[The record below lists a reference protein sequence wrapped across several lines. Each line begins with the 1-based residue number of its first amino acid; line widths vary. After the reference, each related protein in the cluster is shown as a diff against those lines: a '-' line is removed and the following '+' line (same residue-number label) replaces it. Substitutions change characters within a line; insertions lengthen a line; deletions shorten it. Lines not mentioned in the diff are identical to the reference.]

1 MYGAS
6 ALPMISSKPWFSM
19 TITAT
24 WLKAPGLA
32 DGLAPGPAGD
42 GDSAEAVAGGGEE
55 PGAPVSPPVEHAPG
69 APAGAVTTTRQTRR
83 LRLGAVFPQ
92 VREVEG
98 AQRLRDLALPGVHDV
113 VDEGRDLQD
122 VDLGIL
128 EVARR

>member
-32 DGLAPGPAGD
+32 DGLAPGLAVD
-42 GDSAEAVAGGGEE
+42 GDSPEAEAVAGGGEE
-55 PGAPVSPPVEHAPG
+55 PGAPVFPPVEHAPR
-69 APAGAVTTTRQTRR
+69 APARAVTTTRQTRR

-92 VREVEG
+92 VLDVEG
-98 AQRLRDLALPGVHDV
+98 PERLRDLALPGVHDV
-113 VDEGRDLQD
+113 VDESRGLQD

-128 EVARR
+128 E